1 MVRLYWA
8 AYCVRSCA
16 CNCPNRTT
24 GRKTDQSTG
33 RPRGGFRIPLKGLG
47 DTIPFCPRKGVL
59 NRTLKRL
66 VLPPNGG
73 SGLDCSSTHCST
85 RVLNKPPP
93 LRTVGL
99 SGPPVG
105 VLRQPAFPP

>member
-16 CNCPNRTT
+16 CNCPNKTT

-47 DTIPFCPRKGVL
+47 DTIPFCPRNGVL

-73 SGLDCSSTHCST
+73 LALHVASAQCPTWLMDVRHPM
-85 RVLNKPPP
+85 RIVVL
-93 LRTVGL
+93 
-99 SGPPVG
+99 
-105 VLRQPAFPP
+105 